1 MTESRRVEV
10 RPAPDALLAVA
21 EPVQLIGTGSLLEA
35 ELIVS
40 GDGPE
45 SIRLH
50 PWLVLSEDGE
60 EITFRA
66 RPIIFR
72 PGTQRSVRVR
82 VDVSPPLGPGRRTA
96 ELRFGESAIAVDV
109 LVAESRDL
117 TVLPNPVAVPNQPG
131 SPVTVEVVCRNDG
144 NVPAF
149 VGSIG
154 PVQVAG
160 GRRFR
165 RFRDRPDERD
175 QDETEPPA
183 FLEIDVLGDQE
194 WIQPGRTESLRWA
207 VTVPDGLAAGVL
219 HGGTAPLSST
229 PVNFLVIPTFSA
241 SRQQRGARQ
250 SRASGPARG
259 GSRQRASRSAAGGSA
274 RANETPST

>member
-1 MTESRRVEV
+1 MTEGRRVEM
-10 RPAPDALLAVA
+10 RLASDAVLAVA
-21 EPVQLIGTGSLLEA
+21 EPVQLIGTGSLLEG

-40 GDGPE
+40 GDGPR

-50 PWLVLSEDGE
+50 PSLVLPEDGE

-66 RPIIFR
+66 RPVIFR
-72 PGTQRSVRVR
+72 PCTQRSVRVW
-82 VDVSPPLGPGRRTA
+82 VDVSPPLGPGRRAA
-96 ELRFGESAIAVDV
+96 ELRLGESAIAVEV

-117 TVLPNPVAVPNQPG
+117 TVLPNPVTVPNQPG
-131 SPVTVEVVCRNDG
+131 AAITVEVVCRNDG

-160 GRRFR
+160 GRGFR
-165 RFRDRPDERD
+165 RFRDRSDERD

-194 WIQPGRTESLRWA
+194 WVQPGRTESLRWA

-219 HGGTAPLSST
+219 YGGAAPLSST

-241 SRQQRGARQ
+241 SRQQRGERQ
-250 SRASGPARG
+250 PRASGPARG
-259 GSRQRASRSAAGGSA
+259 GPRQRASRSAAAGSA
-274 RANETPST
+274 KAKETPST